1 MVKTQIQLN
10 SINLIAI
17 NFTNLNQND
26 ILRILDMRN
35 DTRVSK
41 YMFLDRKITKK
52 EHFEFIKNLDSAVDR
67 IYFAIKNKKNEI
79 LGTISLTN
87 IDMENLSAYIGIY
100 TNPNLNTSN
109 GSLLMQIIKYI
120 GFEKM
125 GLKKLFAQCLKNNHK
140 ALRFYTK
147 EGFYEIKTLKNY
159 IKKNDNFIDVVELV
173 LIKE

>member
-100 TNPNLNTSN
+100 TNPNRNTSN

-120 GFEKM
+120 GF
-125 GLKKLFAQCLKNNHK
+125 
-140 ALRFYTK
+140 
-147 EGFYEIKTLKNY
+147 I
-159 IKKNDNFIDVVELV
+159 
-173 LIKE
+173 